1 MDIHF
6 LVSSIGILKTYNFW
20 NQVVSL
26 LYRYYCCG
34 GRGDNGDGLNR
45 ILGMK
50 PSAVDR
56 HEYKKY
62 RCILLLSGAKIIHG
76 MNNRFDFSSG
86 LFLSDRFGIIKNIRF

>member
-1 MDIHF
+1 MRVDIH
-6 LVSSIGILKTYNFW
+6 LVSSIDILKTYDLRIN
-20 NQVVSL
+20 SL
-26 LYRYYCCG
+26 VCFTSTANYYCG
-34 GRGDNGDGLNR
+34 GGGGDNGDGLNR

-62 RCILLLSGAKIIHG
+62 RCVLLLSGIKIIHG

-86 LFLSDRFGIIKNIRF
+86 LFLSDRFGII